1 MDEIDAMLDKE
12 FGITEETVDVDTNE
26 TDVDTDV
33 DTDVNTD
40 AEDSDSENETTT
52 TEQETQDNNDADEE
66 KVSDN
71 DVDANQ
77 DVEPNKQKLTKD
89 DKEVNAFAKLR
100 NEVKEEKQRA
110 DKESEFI
117 RELAASYGY
126 SDVEKFKADVKKAQM
141 EKEAE
146 EKGIDKEVYMQ
157 LQSQAEKIKK
167 LEQLNEQKDIEVKA
181 INFRNSVENAVKN
194 YGVSK
199 DVIINRLEKA
209 GFTVDDVLA
218 SPNIDLVIK
227 GLLVDEI
234 KNISKQEQIKDIKKL
249 DNFTDDVHNNNGG
262 ETTMSLD
269 DIIKEEM
276 KQYKAD
282 NYFE

>member
-1 MDEIDAMLDKE
+1 MKNIAFLDLFQTFSFTGKKKY
-12 FGITEETVDVDTNE
+12 I
-26 TDVDTDV
+26 
-33 DTDVNTD
+33 
-40 AEDSDSENETTT
+40 
-52 TEQETQDNNDADEE
+52 

-77 DVEPNKQKLTKD
+77 DVEPNKQKLTKN

-117 RELAASYGY
+117 KELAASYGY

-181 INFRNSVENAVKN
+181 INFRNSIENAVKN

-199 DVIINRLEKA
+199 DVIVNRLEEA

-234 KNISKQEQIKDIKKL
+234 KNISKQEQIK
-249 DNFTDDVHNNNGG
+249 
-262 ETTMSLD
+262 M
-269 DIIKEEM
+269 
-276 KQYKAD
+276 
-282 NYFE
+282 